1 MTAPLTLSAAYPQAY
16 PAGGAAALA
25 FPDFYWPSPDGA
37 ADEEDDDEAEEDEAA
52 AGGAGAAGTHHGGS
66 LQDAVT
72 STSGLLAH
80 YAPDSATSPNGHPS
94 SPHPSS
100 APQRCR
106 ADSERGPKKSKSRT
120 TFSQEQ
126 LQILHLR
133 FQSQKY
139 LSPQQIRELGSA
151 LGLTY
156 KQVKT
161 WFQNQRMKFKRTQKE
176 TLWMKKGIGPPQNG
190 FQQANC
196 CDYVPPPPPDYSMT
210 PAWTVHPL
218 ANAHEGCASNQSYAG
233 GQNYPNDYSPL
244 YGSPQSFYPVVG
256 GENGAFFGKAAGPC
270 YGQQGFSYIS
280 QQKMNFYHGF
290 SASVEYAA
298 VKMEEGCPL
307 PNGSPTTATFPG
319 SSALQHYQTP
329 GAQGGCHP

>member
-1 MTAPLTLSAAYPQAY
+1 MDGPLAVSAAYQAY
-16 PAGGAAALA
+16 PAGVAAGLGY
-25 FPDFYWPSPDGA
+25 PEFYWHAP
-37 ADEEDDDEAEEDEAA
+37 EEDDEELEPDPEPDLGGRCAQEMQ
-52 AGGAGAAGTHHGGS
+52 GGA

-80 YAPDSATSPNGHPS
+80 YTPDSATSPSGHPS
-94 SPHPSS
+94 SPHPSP

-106 ADSERGPKKSKSRT
+106 ADSERGGKKSKSRT

-126 LQILHLR
+126 LQVLHLR
-133 FQSQKY
+133 FQVQKY

-176 TLWMKKGIGPPQNG
+176 TVWMKKEMCSPQDG
-190 FQQANC
+190 FHQASC
-196 CDYVPPPPPDYSMT
+196 MDFVPPPPADFSMT
-210 PAWTVHPL
+210 PARNIHPL
-218 ANAHEGCASNQSYAG
+218 ASAHEGCSSNQSYGAS
-233 GQNYPNDYSPL
+233 QNYPNDYSPL
-244 YGSPQSFYPVVG
+244 YGSPQTFYPVVG
-256 GENGAFFGKAAGPC
+256 GENGGFFGKAAGTC
-270 YGQQGFSYIS
+270 YGQQAVSYIS

-298 VKMEEGCPL
+298 VKMEDSYPF
-307 PNGSPTTATFPG
+307 PNGSSAVATFPA
-319 SSALQHYQTP
+319 SSIIQHYQTP
-329 GAQGGCHP
+329 ATQSGCSP